1 MSTAINEASGIVKY
15 LDTTHLNANGQVAI
29 PQEYRDALSL
39 DAGAPLAVLQ
49 IGDSL
54 MLIPGQNL
62 LIQLCN
68 RITQI
73 FTRHGVSANE
83 ILAGLPEARERVF
96 AQLYPDLATEES
108 SRKSKRRKR
117 K

>member
-1 MSTAINEASGIVKY
+1 MSMTANESSGIVKY
-15 LDTTHLNANGQVAI
+15 LNTAHLNASGQIAI

-39 DAGAPLAVLQ
+39 ETGAPLAVLQ
-49 IGDSL
+49 IGDGL
-54 MLIPGQNL
+54 MLIPEQNL

-68 RITQI
+68 RITQV
-73 FTRHGVSANE
+73 FTRYGVGADE

-96 AQLYPDLATEES
+96 GRLYPELAAEES
-108 SRKSKRRKR
+108 SQKSKHRKR